1 VVQQNRCSTTELN
14 WHPNPDTPGKLSYL
28 GNVLD
33 VKDRERGVFDKEF
46 SDVPL
51 GKLKSA
57 LDRTRN
63 KF

>member
-1 VVQQNRCSTTELN
+1 
-14 WHPNPDTPGKLSYL
+14 L
-28 GNVLD
+28 GRVG
-33 VKDRERGVFDKEF
+33 VKDRDVKEVFDKEF

-57 LDRTRN
+57 LDRSKS